1 MHYNDTLIRLQAF
14 IDANS
19 VRMTADAIGR
29 LKETVPYFCSSR
41 MELTLQQSFMRWF
54 YGHYNELTN
63 KTIRQAIAALA
74 KDYQQRM
81 KRFLHEHP
89 DKVSTITKSLEDH
102 ALPTSILIGSIRSAA
117 PVCDVLTYEN
127 RECLIAARRSFIDEF
142 CAVGGTTSGPLR
154 SPAAAT

>member
-1 MHYNDTLIRLQAF
+1 MHYNDTLTRLQAF

-19 VRMTADAIGR
+19 IRMTDDTVKR

-41 MELTLQQSFMRWF
+41 MELTLQQSFLRWF

-74 KDYQQRM
+74 QDYQQRM
-81 KRFLHEHP
+81 ERFLHERP
-89 DKVSTITKSLEDH
+89 DKVSTITKSLEDQ

-117 PVCDVLTYEN
+117 PACDVITYEN
-127 RECLIAARRSFIDEF
+127 RECLIAARCAFIDEF
-142 CAVGGTTSGPLR
+142 CAAGTTAGPLHA
-154 SPAAAT
+154 PATAT